1 LPWTG
6 CWQCIEMMADGAEI
20 HTDVLIIGCGIAG
33 STAALRLSQEESLH
47 VTVIA
52 AADDPR
58 ETGTYY
64 AQGGII
70 YRGLDDSATLLAED
84 IIRAGDGLSNP
95 GAVSI
100 LCEEGPL
107 LLRQLLIDELRVPF
121 DAGTSGEWDLTLEG
135 AQSTSRI
142 LHVADATGRA
152 IEERLVSA
160 LLSRPNVELLARRTA
175 VDLLTPAHHSRDR
188 RAVYGPVSCCGAYV
202 LDQLSGR
209 VVTVLAKATIMAT
222 GGLGQIFL
230 HTTNPATSRGDG
242 LAIAHRA
249 GARVINAEYVQ
260 FHPTAFYD
268 RYAPRFLISE
278 AIRGEGARLVTE
290 TGEPFMQK
298 YDREWGDL
306 APRDVVSRSIH
317 REMLASGAKCVYLDI
332 ASFMPAD
339 RIRER
344 FPNIHEQCLVYGVDI
359 TKEPIP
365 VVPAAHYSCGGVWV
379 DEFGRTSLKDL
390 YAVGEVSCTGVHGA
404 NRLASSSLL
413 EGLVWGW
420 RAAED
425 IVRRNR
431 ARPETASID
440 IPPWQDEG
448 LTETAD
454 PALIIQDMTTIR
466 HIMWNY
472 VGLIRG
478 RRRLERA
485 IDDLSSLERE
495 IEKFYRAT
503 RLTDGL
509 VGLRHAVQTALIVAR
524 AAWENRES
532 RGCHF
537 RED

>member
-1 LPWTG
+1 
-6 CWQCIEMMADGAEI
+6 MGANGQEKR
-20 HTDVLIIGCGIAG
+20 TDVLVIGCGIGG

-47 VTVIA
+47 VTVITGA
-52 AADDPR
+52 EKPQ
-58 ETGTYY
+58 ETGTFY

-70 YRGLDDSATLLAED
+70 YRGPDDSATLLAED
-84 IIRAGDGLSNP
+84 IIRAGDGLSDP
-95 GAVSI
+95 EAVSI
-100 LCEEGPL
+100 LCEEGPP
-107 LLRQLLIDELRVPF
+107 LLRHLLIEELGVPF
-121 DAGTSGEWDLTLEG
+121 DAGPSGEWHLALEG
-135 AQSTSRI
+135 AQSTARI

-160 LLSRPNVELLARRTA
+160 LLSRPNVELLTKQTA

-188 RAVYGPVSCCGAYV
+188 RAVYEPVSCCGAYV
-202 LDQLSGR
+202 LDQRSGK
-209 VVTVLAKATIMAT
+209 VVTCLAAATIVAT

-230 HTTNPATSRGDG
+230 HTTNPVTSRGDG

-268 RYAPRFLISE
+268 RYAPRFLVSE
-278 AIRGEGARLVTE
+278 AVRGEGARLVTE
-290 TGEPFMQK
+290 TGETFMEK

-317 REMLASGAKCVYLDI
+317 REMLATGTKCVYLDV
-332 ASFMPAD
+332 ASFMSAD

-344 FPNIHEQCLVYGVDI
+344 FPNIYEQCLAYGVDM

-379 DEFGRTSLKDL
+379 DEYGRTSLKDL
-390 YAVGEVSCTGVHGA
+390 YAVGEASCTGVHGA
-404 NRLASSSLL
+404 NRLASTSLL

-425 IVRRNR
+425 IIGK
-431 ARPETASID
+431 ARGRPKTPSVD
-440 IPPWQDEG
+440 IPPWRDED

-472 VGLIRG
+472 VGLIRS
-478 RRRLERA
+478 RKRLERA

-495 IEKFYRAT
+495 IEKFYRST

-524 AAWENRES
+524 AAWENKES
-532 RGCHF
+532 RGCHY

>member
-1 LPWTG
+1 MVTG
-6 CWQCIEMMADGAEI
+6 GSTIR
-20 HTDVLIIGCGIAG
+20 TDVLVIGCGIAG

-47 VTVIA
+47 VTVITG
-52 AADDPR
+52 ADDPQ
-58 ETGTYY
+58 ETATFY

-70 YRGLDDSATLLAED
+70 YRGLDDSAKLLAED

-95 GAVSI
+95 DAVSI
-100 LCEEGPL
+100 LCEEGPP
-107 LLRQLLIDELRVPF
+107 LLRHMLIEELHVPF
-121 DAGTSGEWDLTLEG
+121 DAEPSGEWHLTLEG
-135 AQSTSRI
+135 AQSTARI

-160 LLSRPNVELLARRTA
+160 LLSRPNVELLARHTA

-188 RAVYGPVSCCGAYV
+188 RAVYEPLSCCGAYV
-202 LDQLSGR
+202 LDQQSGR
-209 VVTVLAKATIMAT
+209 VVTCLAGAIIVAT

-230 HTTNPATSRGDG
+230 HTTNPVTSRGDG
-242 LAIAHRA
+242 LAMANRA

-278 AIRGEGARLVTE
+278 AVRGEGARLVAE
-290 TGEPFMQK
+290 TGEPFMEK
-298 YDREWGDL
+298 YDSEWGDL

-317 REMLASGAKCVYLDI
+317 LEMLATGAKCVYLDI
-332 ASFMPAD
+332 ASYMSAD
-339 RIRER
+339 KIRER
-344 FPNIHEQCLVYGVDI
+344 FPNIYEQCLAYGVDI
-359 TKEPIP
+359 TKERIP
-365 VVPAAHYSCGGVWV
+365 VVPAAHYCCGGIWV
-379 DEFGRTSLKDL
+379 DEFGRTGLKDL

-425 IVRRNR
+425 IIRGIRGGCK
-431 ARPETASID
+431 TACID
-440 IPPWQDEG
+440 IPPWQDED

-472 VGLIRG
+472 VGLIRS
-478 RRRLERA
+478 RKRLERA
-485 IDDLSSLERE
+485 IGDLSSLERE
-495 IEKFYRAT
+495 IEKFYRST

-509 VGLRHAVQTALIVAR
+509 IGLRHAVQTALIVAR
-524 AAWENRES
+524 AAWENKES
-532 RGCHF
+532 RGSHF

>member
-1 LPWTG
+1 VTVDPASELR
-6 CWQCIEMMADGAEI
+6 C
-20 HTDVLIIGCGIAG
+20 DVLVIGCGIAG
-33 STAALRLSQEESLH
+33 ATTALRLSRHEDLHITVVTGTQDAQE
-47 VTVIA
+47 TA
-52 AADDPR
+52 
-58 ETGTYY
+58 TYY

-70 YRGLDDSATLLAED
+70 YQGADDSAELLAED
-84 IIRAGDGLSNP
+84 IIRAGDGLNNP
-95 GAVSI
+95 DAVAI
-100 LCEEGPL
+100 LCDEGPP
-107 LLRQLLIDELRVPF
+107 LLRRMLIEQLEVPF
-121 DAGTSGEWDLTLEG
+121 DAGPSGEWHLALEG
-135 AQSTSRI
+135 AQSTARI

-160 LLSRPNVELLARRTA
+160 LRDRPHVELLTRHTA

-188 RAVYGPVSCCGAYV
+188 RAVYEPLSCAGAYV
-202 LDQLSGR
+202 LDQASGR
-209 VVTVLAKATIMAT
+209 VMTCLAKATIMAT
-222 GGLGQIFL
+222 GGLGQIYL
-230 HTTNPATSRGDG
+230 HTTNPPGARGDG
-242 LAIAHRA
+242 LAMAHRA

-278 AIRGEGARLVTE
+278 AVRGEGARLVNE
-290 TGEPFMQK
+290 GGDPFMQR
-298 YDREWGDL
+298 YDSEWGDL

-317 REMLASGAKCVYLDI
+317 REMLASGANCVYLDV
-332 ASFMPAD
+332 ASYVGAD
-339 RIRER
+339 RIKER
-344 FPNIHEQCLVYGVDI
+344 FPNIYEECLAYGVDI
-359 TKEPIP
+359 TREPIP
-365 VVPAAHYSCGGVWV
+365 VVPAAHYCCGGIWV
-379 DEFGRTSLKDL
+379 DEWGRSSLRGL

-420 RAAED
+420 RAAQDILANVGQGGETPGWEIPEWRDED
-425 IVRRNR
+425 
-431 ARPETASID
+431 
-440 IPPWQDEG
+440 
-448 LTETAD
+448 LTEAVD
-454 PALIIQDMTTIR
+454 PALVVQDMTTIR

-472 VGLIRG
+472 VGLIRS

-485 IDDLSSLERE
+485 MDDLGNLERE

-524 AAWENRES
+524 AAWENKES